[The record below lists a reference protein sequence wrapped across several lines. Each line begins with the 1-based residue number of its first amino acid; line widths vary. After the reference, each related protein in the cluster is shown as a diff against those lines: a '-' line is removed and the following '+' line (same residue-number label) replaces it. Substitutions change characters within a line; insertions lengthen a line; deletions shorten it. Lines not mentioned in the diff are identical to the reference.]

1 MKILFIEWSSYGND
15 DLKKAMTDEGHELVM
30 FPFSIS
36 SSTYGRL
43 IDDPEVEEK
52 LSLLLHQSVPDV
64 VYSTNFFPVI
74 SKVCQKEGIRY
85 VSWNYDAPNMLLYS
99 NLIAN
104 SCNIIYTFDKMECM
118 KYRDMGFS
126 HFYYLPLAV
135 DIRRLDELAEDMTDK
150 QSYAYD
156 ISFVGSLYL
165 ERMDYFDKVE
175 SLLPDHTR
183 GYLKGL
189 IASQLQIRGYD
200 LVEEML
206 PAILK
211 ALQKVC
217 PIIVQPGLLVTSE
230 AFYEHTIITPG
241 ITAIERLDLLDVIAQ
256 HHVIDLFTHAADL
269 SLPNVRVH
277 GSVNYYK
284 EMPLVFRQSKINLNI
299 TSRSIMSGVP
309 LRVFDIM
316 GAGGFVLSNFQS
328 DFLDLF
334 VPDEDFVYYENKKDL
349 LQKIDYYLKNEKE
362 RQAIAENGYA
372 KIAAKHTYRH
382 RVRELLQL
390 L

>member
-15 DLKKAMTDEGHELVM
+15 DLKKAMTDEGHELVI
-30 FPFSIS
+30 FPFCVR

-43 IDDPEVEEK
+43 IDDLEMEER
-52 LSLLLHQSVPDV
+52 LCLLLHQSLPDV

-74 SKVCQKEGIRY
+74 SKVCQKEGIHY
-85 VSWNYDAPNMLLYS
+85 ISWNYDAPNMLLYS

-104 SCNIIYTFDKMECM
+104 SCNIIYTFDKTECM
-118 KYRDMGFS
+118 KYRDMGFP
-126 HFYYLPLAV
+126 HFHYLPLAV
-135 DIRRLDELAEDMTDK
+135 DTKRLDELAEDMIDK
-150 QSYAYD
+150 QLYVYD

-165 ERMDYFDKVE
+165 ERMDYFNKIDL
-175 SLLPDHTR
+175 LLPDHTR

-189 IASQLQIRGYD
+189 IASQLQMRGYD

-206 PAILK
+206 PAIMEE
-211 ALQKVC
+211 LQKVC
-217 PIIVQPGLLVTSE
+217 SIVVQPGLLVTSK
-230 AFYEHTIITPG
+230 AFYEHTIITPA
-241 ITAIERLDLLDVIAQ
+241 ITAIERLDLLDAIAK
-256 HHVIDLFTHAADL
+256 HHIIDLFTHAADI
-269 SLPNVRVH
+269 SLTNVHVH

-299 TSRSIMSGVP
+299 TSRSIVSGVP

-316 GAGGFVLSNFQS
+316 GAGGFLLSNFQA

-349 LQKIDYYLKNEKE
+349 LQKIGYYLRHEEE
-362 RQAIAENGYA
+362 RKAIAENGYA
-372 KIAAKHTYRH
+372 KIVAEHTYRH
-382 RVRELLQL
+382 RVRELFQSL
-390 L
+390 